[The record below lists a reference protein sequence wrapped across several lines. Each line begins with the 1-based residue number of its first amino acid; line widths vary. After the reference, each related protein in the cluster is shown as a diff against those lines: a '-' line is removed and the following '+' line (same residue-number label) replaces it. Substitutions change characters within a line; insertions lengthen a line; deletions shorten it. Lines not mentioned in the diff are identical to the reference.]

1 MLWLLICTENVFFV
15 WTCSYGLA
23 DFIFKKADNAAFHYF
38 LFRLVEPVLCSVC
51 SVASIESTALQFC
64 CTMLKQC
71 YKANTSQSS
80 LIVLPLR

>member
-15 WTCSYGLA
+15 WTCSYGCA
-23 DFIFKKADNAAFHYF
+23 DFIFKKADNAAFHY
-38 LFRLVEPVLCSVC
+38 LFRLVEPVLCSVF
-51 SVASIESTALQFC
+51 SPASIESTALQSR

-80 LIVLPLR
+80 LIVLSLL